1 MFAFAFWK
9 KKHILSILD
18 EVKLLGLN
26 IGWAYTHSWSH
37 DTMQHASGFMV
48 SKNCC
53 ILVHFPDVQ
62 KITQLF
68 YWRNVQPIPQ
78 PRGHHSVQVS
88 PLETQLH
95 HSFLISQLQFQLLL
109 TFHSP
114 GPSMALY
121 LEWWCKLA
129 DIPSYPSLRVP
140 TVQNTPISPYLFVY
154 MLPWSLKCKWIK
166 LSCCTSLQVCHFT
179 TNGAW
184 DQSFIS
190 LFT

>member
-1 MFAFAFWK
+1 MLVNSWFLRTVAFLFIFQMFRKLHNSFTDVMCNPFHNPGDTIQSKWVLL
-9 KKHILSILD
+9 KH
-18 EVKLLGLN
+18 
-26 IGWAYTHSWSH
+26 
-37 DTMQHASGFMV
+37 
-48 SKNCC
+48 NC
-53 ILVHFPDVQ
+53 
-62 KITQLF
+62 
-68 YWRNVQPIPQ
+68 N
-78 PRGHHSVQVS
+78 
-88 PLETQLH
+88 

-109 TFHSP
+109 TIHSP